1 MTFSIKLTYHKTIND
16 NGWKGW
22 LIQYL
27 GLIRLMEKQSI
38 VDLRLL
44 IINHLGDGEF
54 MFQLESSSQRSA
66 LVQV

>member
-1 MTFSIKLTYHKTIND
+1 
-16 NGWKGW
+16 
-22 LIQYL
+22 
-27 GLIRLMEKQSI
+27 MEKQSI

-66 LVQV
+66 LVQVWRERR